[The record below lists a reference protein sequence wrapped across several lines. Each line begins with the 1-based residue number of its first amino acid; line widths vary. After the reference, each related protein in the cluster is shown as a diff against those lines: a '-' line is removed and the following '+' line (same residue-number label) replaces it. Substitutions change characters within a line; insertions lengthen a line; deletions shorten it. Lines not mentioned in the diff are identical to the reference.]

1 MPAAHSPYRQS
12 CWHRPQWCGSVAVS
26 TQLPPHSAS
35 PASQLDPPPPVPP
48 APPAPPID
56 DDVLA
61 ELVALDVLVT
71 LAEAL
76 DVDVVEDVAL
86 VVWAPLPPAPPVPFG
101 AAFPAS
107 SPMILVA
114 AHRKRDGGE
123 GCEPRRDLSC
133 RSHRHHLPVS

>member
-107 SPMILVA
+107 SPMIWLQPTASATAAKGASLVVIFPA
-114 AHRKRDGGE
+114 AAIVTTS
-123 GCEPRRDLSC
+123 P
-133 RSHRHHLPVS
+133 